1 MPRKLYYHL
10 APLRLV
16 LYICLQMDD
25 QNQCRENCTIIW
37 LRFVLF
43 YTSACK
49 WTTRINAEKT
59 VLSSGSASSCSIHL
73 PANGRPESMPRKLYY
88 HLAPLRLVLYIC
100 LQMDDQ
106 NQCRENCTII
116 WLRFFLFYTSA
127 NERPESMPRKSHKHG
142 EDSLTS
148 LKLPTD

>member
-1 MPRKLYYHL
+1 MCAHL
-10 APLRLV
+10 VSQTALEETMHLKTVLSSGSDSIRGDDAP
-16 LYICLQMDD
+16 
-25 QNQCRENCTIIW
+25 ENCTIIW

-106 NQCRENCTII
+106 NQCRE
-116 WLRFFLFYTSA
+116 
-127 NERPESMPRKSHKHG
+127 SHGETLTQG

-148 LKLPTD
+148 RKLPTD